1 MKSTGHYTRTENSY
15 SLQGELDQSIKGLKE
30 VITDIE
36 CDDLIENRKEILKGM
51 INFLVEQL

>member
-1 MKSTGHYTRTENSY
+1 MKYTGHYTRTENSY